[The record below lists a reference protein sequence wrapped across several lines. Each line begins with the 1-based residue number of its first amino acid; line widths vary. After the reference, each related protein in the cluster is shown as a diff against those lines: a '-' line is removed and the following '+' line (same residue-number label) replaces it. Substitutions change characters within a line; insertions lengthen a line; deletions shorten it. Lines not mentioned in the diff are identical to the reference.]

1 MCFAE
6 EDICGFLMEDDY
18 FTPVFQ
24 IAVVDETSVC
34 RLHGFHFCVVRVYA
48 QQGDIDIFL
57 SEADVYIT
65 LTHGGTGTDDIFG
78 ELLLRVI
85 HVPVVQLDAASF
97 FQTVV

>member
-57 SEADVYIT
+57 SKTDVYIA
-65 LTHGGTGTDDIFG
+65 LAYCGTGTNDIFCK
-78 ELLLRVI
+78 LLFRVC
-85 HVPVVQLDAASF
+85 LLYTSDAADD
-97 FQTVV
+97 